1 MSRLSRRLGRVQN
14 AGPPIL
20 ENSLL
25 FLALLLQF
33 LALLLLLA
41 SFFISLSFFRQHLLL
56 AQSVLFEKRQH
67 GAARSYWWTNVAM
80 ATSIAGTDRIL
91 APAKWDMEG
100 DWWPS
105 SRCEPVEL
113 LSMIREERVGSYTGA
128 PTQH

>member
-41 SFFISLSFFRQHLLL
+41 SFFIIALSFGQHLLL
-56 AQSVLFEKRQH
+56 AQSVLVEKRLH
-67 GAARSYWWTNVAM
+67 GA
-80 ATSIAGTDRIL
+80 
-91 APAKWDMEG
+91 G
-100 DWWPS
+100 DQ
-105 SRCEPVEL
+105 RK
-113 LSMIREERVGSYTGA
+113 
-128 PTQH
+128 